1 MAGTRLA
8 GYFRTML
15 AGEINELWD
24 ARPFHPFEIVMADGG
39 VFTVTSPKLMLITPS
54 QRTLHLVTPEGK
66 SHWLAVDQMTRVSV
80 AQADDHGTRNAGKKR
95 K

>member
-1 MAGTRLA
+1 
-8 GYFRTML
+8 ML
-15 AGEINELWD
+15 ADEINGLWD

-66 SHWLAVDQMTRVSV
+66 SHWLALSQMTRVSV
-80 AQADDHGTRNAGKKR
+80 AHADEQAAPNPGKER

>member
-1 MAGTRLA
+1 M
-8 GYFRTML
+8 ML
-15 AGEINELWD
+15 ADEINELWD

-39 VFTVTSPKLMLITPS
+39 VFIVTSPKLMLITPS

-66 SHWLAVDQMTRVSV
+66 SHWLDLSQMTQVSV
-80 AQADDHGTRNAGKKR
+80 VHADDQAAGHGGGER

>member
-1 MAGTRLA
+1 
-8 GYFRTML
+8 ML
-15 AGEINELWD
+15 ADEINDLWD

-66 SHWLAVDQMTRVSV
+66 SHWLALSQMTRVSV
-80 AQADDHGTRNAGKKR
+80 AHADERAARNPGGEHK
-95 K
+95 